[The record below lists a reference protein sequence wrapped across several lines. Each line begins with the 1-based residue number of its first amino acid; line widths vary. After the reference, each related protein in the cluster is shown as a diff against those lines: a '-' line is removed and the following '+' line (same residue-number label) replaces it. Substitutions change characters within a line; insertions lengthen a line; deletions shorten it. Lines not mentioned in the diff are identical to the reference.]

1 MQNATIPLRGP
12 LLRGARRPRV
22 ALVGRRRT
30 GKSSI
35 FRAASSPAV
44 QHERLAGV
52 GGAYEECLVDVGL
65 DQISLVDLPDMEE
78 DDELLQQAMEI
89 IRQTRRA
96 STSALQRRLSIGY
109 TRAARIMDLLE
120 QKGVVGPTQG
130 ANPRDILIDLDGEV
144 PDNNEPGP
152 T

>member
-1 MQNATIPLRGP
+1 
-12 LLRGARRPRV
+12 
-22 ALVGRRRT
+22 
-30 GKSSI
+30 
-35 FRAASSPAV
+35 
-44 QHERLAGV
+44 
-52 GGAYEECLVDVGL
+52 
-65 DQISLVDLPDMEE
+65 MEE